1 MGEVIERYS
10 VDRATLSHLLH
21 DEPQYRVDQVWQS
34 LYSDCGPTE
43 SWSTLPKKLRNRLD
57 DELPSSLSEIHASIA
72 DDGLTTKFLYEIAG
86 GARIESVLM
95 LYPDRATVCISSQA
109 GCAMGCTFCA
119 TGQQGFT
126 RHLRTAELVE
136 QVARAKYAATR
147 VGRRLSNVV
156 VMGMGEPLA
165 NEDAL
170 WPAMAAVHE
179 EFKLSARHLTVSTVG
194 LVPGIRRLADRPLP
208 VTLAVSLHA
217 AHDELRNT
225 LIPMNR
231 RYPLDELLD
240 ACAQYVS
247 KRKRRMSFEW
257 AMIDGVN
264 DSLDEAHRLAE
275 LCRRLRPIAHV
286 NLIPLNRT
294 AGYEYQGSTRAQIE
308 KFQRVLTDRGIEA
321 TVRRN
326 RGNDIDAAC
335 GQLAAIT
342 PVSISSDRSLR

>member
-1 MGEVIERYS
+1 MT
-10 VDRATLSHLLH
+10 ALLH
-21 DEPQYRVDQVWQS
+21 RYAASKETLATVLQGLPRYRIDQVWKS

-43 SWSTLPKKLRNRLD
+43 TWTTLPSELRTELD
-57 DELPSSLSEIHASIA
+57 TSLPCSLQEIHASTS
-72 DDGLTTKFLYEIAG
+72 DDGLTTKFLYEVDG

-119 TGQQGFT
+119 TGQQGFS
-126 RHLRTAELVE
+126 RHLSSAELVE
-136 QVARAKYAATR
+136 QVARAKYAAALQE
-147 VGRRLSNVV
+147 RRLSNVV

-165 NEDAL
+165 NEEAL
-170 WPAMAAVHE
+170 WPAMQTVHD
-179 EFKLSARHLTVSTVG
+179 EFGLSARHITVSTVG
-194 LVPGIRRLADRPLP
+194 LIPGIRRLADRPLP

-217 AHDELRNT
+217 ATDELRNT

-231 RYPLDELLD
+231 RYPIDELITS
-240 ACAQYVS
+240 CAEYVAQ
-247 KRKRRMSFEW
+247 RKRRMSFEW

-264 DSLDEAHRLAE
+264 DDLDQAERLAK
-275 LCRRLRPIAHV
+275 LCRKIRPIAHV

-294 AGYEYQGSTRAQIE
+294 AGYAFKGSTRQQIE
-308 KFQRVLTDRGIEA
+308 KFQSVLLRRGVEA

-342 PVSISSDRSLR
+342 PVEISPQSAKK

>member
-1 MGEVIERYS
+1 MSTSQPRYG
-10 VDRATLSHLLH
+10 VDRQALANLL
-21 DEPQYRVDQVWQS
+21 DGEPSYRVDQVWKA
-34 LYSDCGPTE
+34 LYGDCGPSST
-43 SWSTLPKKLRNRLD
+43 WTTLPTTLRNTLEE
-57 DELPSSLSEIHASIA
+57 ELPSSLTELHASEA
-72 DDGLTTKFLYEIAG
+72 DDGLTTKFLYEVDG

-119 TGQQGFT
+119 TGQQGFN
-126 RHLRTAELVE
+126 RHLTSAELVE
-136 QVARAKYAATR
+136 QVARAKYAAQQQ
-147 VGRRLSNVV
+147 GRRLSNVV

-170 WPAMAAVHE
+170 WPAMTAVHD
-179 EFKLSARHLTVSTVG
+179 EFGLSARHLTVSTVG

-217 AHDELRNT
+217 AHDDLRNT

-231 RYPLDELLD
+231 RYPIDELLD
-240 ACAQYVS
+240 ACSHYVS
-247 KRKRRMSFEW
+247 QRKRRMSFEW

-264 DSLDEAHRLAE
+264 DSIEEAEALAE

-294 AGYEYQGSTRAQIE
+294 AGYEYQGSRRSQIE
-308 KFQRVLTDRGIEA
+308 KFQQVLTRRGVEA
-321 TVRRN
+321 TIRRN

-335 GQLAAIT
+335 GQLAAMT
-342 PVSISSDRSLR
+342 PVTITKGAAQT

>member
-1 MGEVIERYS
+1 MSQVVERYS
-10 VDRATLSHLLH
+10 ADRANLSHLLKH
-21 DEPQYRVDQVWQS
+21 EPKYRVEQVWKS
-34 LYSDCGPTE
+34 LYGDCGPTE
-43 SWSTLPKKLRNRLD
+43 TWSTLPKKLRERLD
-57 DELPSSLSEIHASIA
+57 EVLPNSLTEIHSSIA
-72 DDGLTTKFLYEIAG
+72 DDGLTTKFLYEVSG

-136 QVARAKYAATR
+136 QVARAKYAAAR
-147 VGRRLSNVV
+147 QGRRLSNVV

-170 WPAMAAVHE
+170 WPAMTTVHD
-179 EFKLSARHLTVSTVG
+179 EFNLSARHLTVSTVG

-217 AHDELRNT
+217 ANDELRNT

-231 RYPLDELLD
+231 RYPIDELLD
-240 ACAQYVS
+240 ACEMYVTQ
-247 KRKRRMSFEW
+247 RKRRMSFEW

-294 AGYEYQGSTRAQIE
+294 AGYEYQGSRRSQIE
-308 KFQRVLTDRGIEA
+308 KFQKVLTDRGIEA
-321 TVRRN
+321 TIRRN

-342 PVSISSDRSLR
+342 PVTISPATHTR

>member
-1 MGEVIERYS
+1 MNPLLERYS
-10 VDRATLSHLLH
+10 ADRVQLAGLLN
-21 DEPQYRVDQVWQS
+21 DGPQYRVDQVWKS
-34 LYSDCGPTE
+34 LYDDCGPTTT
-43 SWSTLPKKLRNRLD
+43 WTTLPKHLRERLEQ
-57 DELPSSLSEIHASIA
+57 ELPSSLKEIHASVA
-72 DDGLTTKFLYEIAG
+72 DDGLTTKFLYEIEG
-86 GARIESVLM
+86 GARVESVLM

-136 QVARAKYAATR
+136 QVARAKYAATQQ
-147 VGRRLSNVV
+147 GRRLSNVV

-170 WPAMAAVHE
+170 WPAMSAVHQ
-179 EFKLSARHLTVSTVG
+179 EFNLSARHLTVSTVG

-217 AHDELRNT
+217 AHDELRDT

-231 RYPLDELLD
+231 RYPIDELLD
-240 ACAQYVS
+240 ACDQYVS
-247 KRKRRMSFEW
+247 QRKRRMSFEW

-294 AGYEYQGSTRAQIE
+294 AGYEYQGSTRTQIE
-308 KFQRVLTDRGIEA
+308 KFQRVLVERGVEA

-342 PVSISSDRSLR
+342 PVSISTERRDP

>member
-1 MGEVIERYS
+1 
-10 VDRATLSHLLH
+10 
-21 DEPQYRVDQVWQS
+21 
-34 LYSDCGPTE
+34 
-43 SWSTLPKKLRNRLD
+43 
-57 DELPSSLSEIHASIA
+57 
-72 DDGLTTKFLYEIAG
+72 
-86 GARIESVLM
+86 
-95 LYPDRATVCISSQA
+95 
-109 GCAMGCTFCA
+109 
-119 TGQQGFT
+119 
-126 RHLRTAELVE
+126 
-136 QVARAKYAATR
+136 
-147 VGRRLSNVV
+147 
-156 VMGMGEPLA
+156 MGMGEPLA

-170 WPAMAAVHE
+170 WPAMAAVHD

-342 PVSISSDRSLR
+342 PVSISSDRSLP

>member
-1 MGEVIERYS
+1 MTSRLPRYE
-10 VDRATLSHLLH
+10 ANKETLAAILQGL
-21 DEPQYRVDQVWQS
+21 PRYRVEQVWKS

-43 SWSTLPKKLRNRLD
+43 TWTTLPRELRTELD
-57 DELPSSLSEIHASIA
+57 ASLPCSLREIHASTA
-72 DDGLTTKFLYEIAG
+72 DDGLTTKFLYEVEG

-95 LYPDRATVCISSQA
+95 LYSDRATVCISSQA

-119 TGQQGFT
+119 TGQQGFS
-126 RHLRTAELVE
+126 RHLTSAELIE
-136 QVARAKYAATR
+136 QVARAKYAAAQQ
-147 VGRRLSNVV
+147 GRRLSNVV

-170 WPAMAAVHE
+170 WPAMQTVHDAFE
-179 EFKLSARHLTVSTVG
+179 LSARHITVSTVG

-217 AHDELRNT
+217 ATDELRNT
-225 LIPMNR
+225 LIPMNK
-231 RYPLDELLD
+231 RYPIDDLMA
-240 ACAQYVS
+240 ACAEYVAQ
-247 KRKRRMSFEW
+247 RRRRMSFEW
-257 AMIDGVN
+257 AMIEGVN
-264 DSLDEAHRLAE
+264 DDLDQAERLAE
-275 LCRRLRPIAHV
+275 LCRQIRPIAHV

-294 AGYEYQGSTRAQIE
+294 SGYAFNGSTRQQIE
-308 KFQRVLTDRGIEA
+308 KFQNVLLRRGVEA

-342 PVSISSDRSLR
+342 PVSISPQSTKQ

>member
-1 MGEVIERYS
+1 MERLLERYS
-10 VDRATLSHLLH
+10 ADRLELNGLLN
-21 DEPQYRVDQVWQS
+21 DEPQYRVDQVWKS
-34 LYSDCGPTE
+34 LYDDCGPAST
-43 SWSTLPKKLRNRLD
+43 WTTLPKGLRERLEK
-57 DELPSSLSEIHASIA
+57 ELPSSLKEIYASVA
-72 DDGLTTKFLYEIAG
+72 DDGLTTKFLYEIEG

-136 QVARAKYAATR
+136 QVARAKYAAAQQ
-147 VGRRLSNVV
+147 GRRLSNVV

-170 WPAMAAVHE
+170 WPAMTAVHQ
-179 EFKLSARHLTVSTVG
+179 EFNLSARHLTVSTVG

-217 AHDELRNT
+217 AHDELRDT

-231 RYPLDELLD
+231 RYPIDELLD
-240 ACAQYVS
+240 ACEQYVS
-247 KRKRRMSFEW
+247 QRKRRMSFEW

-294 AGYEYQGSTRAQIE
+294 AGYEYQGSTRTQIE
-308 KFQRVLTDRGIEA
+308 KFQRVLVERGVEA

-342 PVSISSDRSLR
+342 PVSITTDGPKP

>member
-1 MGEVIERYS
+1 MDDAIERYA
-10 VDRATLSHLLH
+10 VDRLTLSHLLES
-21 DEPQYRVDQVWQS
+21 EPQYRVEQVWKS
-34 LYSDCGPTE
+34 LYSDCGPSET
-43 SWSTLPKKLRNRLD
+43 WSTLPKKLR
-57 DELPSSLSEIHASIA
+57 DEMDEVLPCSLTEVHSSVA
-72 DDGLTTKFLYEIAG
+72 DDGLTTKFLYEISG
-86 GARIESVLM
+86 GGRIESVLM

-126 RHLRTAELVE
+126 RHLRTSELVE
-136 QVARAKYAATR
+136 QVARAKYAAAQQ
-147 VGRRLSNVV
+147 GRRLSNVV

-170 WPAMAAVHE
+170 WPAMTTVHE
-179 EFKLSARHLTVSTVG
+179 EFNLSARHLTVSTVG

-217 AHDELRNT
+217 AHDELRDT

-231 RYPLDELLD
+231 RYPINELLD
-240 ACAQYVS
+240 ACEEYVTQ
-247 KRKRRMSFEW
+247 RKRRMSFEW

-264 DSLDEAHRLAE
+264 DSVDEAHRLAE

-294 AGYEYQGSTRAQIE
+294 AGYEYQGSTRSQIE
-308 KFQRVLTDRGIEA
+308 KFQRVLTDRGVEA

-342 PVSISSDRSLR
+342 PVSITTTPST